1 MHDSLIVVKHVS
13 YWLGILIDP
22 ALRFE
27 LYVSPHFAVCESGL
41 VRTDTLGQGH
51 CLTRSER
58 VRTH

>member
-27 LYVSPHFAVCESGL
+27 LYVSPHFAVCACVKVVWYEP
-41 VRTDTLGQGH
+41 TL
-51 CLTRSER
+51 
-58 VRTH
+58 